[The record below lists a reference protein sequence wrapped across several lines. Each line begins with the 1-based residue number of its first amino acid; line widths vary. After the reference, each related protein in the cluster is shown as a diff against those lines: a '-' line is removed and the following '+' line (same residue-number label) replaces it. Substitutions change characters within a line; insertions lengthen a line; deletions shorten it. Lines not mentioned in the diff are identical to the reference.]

1 MLIKIKK
8 NHATFSFMV
17 SRKIENFESFEAL
30 IRKMVDQSIQ
40 IFLDDFATIY
50 ENELIRFVK
59 FENEDSE
66 YHFIINI

>member
-8 NHATFSFMV
+8 NHAAFSFKV
-17 SRKIENFESFEAL
+17 SRKIDNFESFEAL
-30 IRKMVDQSIQ
+30 IKKLAEQSIQ

-50 ENELIRFVK
+50 DNQLIRFVK